1 MHLSMFSFRCTN
13 YSEDFRWSLLYKY
26 FLWDRARQKFYKTSH
41 LILQIHCCMHS
52 RSHLCGSDSL
62 PWLECP
68 CRDSYTLGTW
78 DHTDTSSHCP
88 CRWTP
93 LLNYRQYSS
102 ELPGQNVLADTQAV
116 WPEDLKERE
125 YYVINAKGCSRQASF
140 PTYVTNYEKE
150 NYMAFGD
157 NLHVCLAFA
166 LCHLFSCFRIKF
178 RYIPCLSFSVWNIH
192 STN

>member
-1 MHLSMFSFRCTN
+1 
-13 YSEDFRWSLLYKY
+13 
-26 FLWDRARQKFYKTSH
+26 
-41 LILQIHCCMHS
+41 MHS

-88 CRWTP
+88 YRWTP

-140 PTYVTNYEKE
+140 PTYVTKKLWKTIWL
-150 NYMAFGD
+150 FGTIYTSVWHLYCVIYFHASELISD
-157 NLHVCLAFA
+157 VFLAFP
-166 LCHLFSCFRIKF
+166 SQ
-178 RYIPCLSFSVWNIH
+178 YGTSIPVTSVFLR
-192 STN
+192 